1 MWEFNAATDVL
12 LDRLGKAE
20 DSHPEKSH
28 KILEDLRNSGVDI
41 VYRVD
46 TLAYSPNTG
55 GPGRMILDPCHSIGA
70 LQHEYRHFCDHR
82 MAGYPGL
89 GMYLADVLVFAR
101 LEVRGY
107 LEEVKVA
114 RETSNQDLVPIILG
128 LMKARVAQLLG
139 SN

>member
-12 LDRLGKAE
+12 LDRLGRAE
-20 DSHPEKSH
+20 DSHPAESR
-28 KILEDLRNSGVDI
+28 KILEDLRHSGVDI

-46 TLAYSPNTG
+46 TLAYSPIKG
-55 GPGRMILDPCHSIGA
+55 EPGRMILDPVHSLAA
-70 LQHEYRHFCDHR
+70 LKHEYRHFCDHR

-89 GMYLADVLVFAR
+89 GLYLADVLVFAR

-114 RETSNQDLVPIILG
+114 RETSNEDLVPVIVG